1 MPEHG
6 HDVCPH
12 CDVVLQGSEATCP
25 SCSGPLF
32 GIAPKKPIIPDTE
45 PENTTVTIDN
55 VAVPTYTPPASNDSI
70 VDESAEDLVQ
80 RGEMLSAEGRHSD
93 ALSLFDR
100 AIEIDASNHM
110 AWFNKGVMNEAM
122 GDAQEAIDSFQTA
135 LKHCAGH
142 GAASANLAVIL
153 QRMGQTGDAK
163 QHARNGLA
171 AYPGHPAL
179 LEIVNS
185 PDTETTI
192 EEMPIQNDV
201 GIEVEAVEELPPEPE
216 EVADVW
222 AEPQG
227 TVKSLESPAPVEE
240 MVADETVIDLDALAN
255 SAKEMIRNGDAAG
268 ALESLRAHLP
278 AAAAEHAPCWRVA
291 AGAMARLDLVDAA
304 INAFEYALELD
315 QTDASTWFNLG
326 SLRKKNQ
333 DLAGA
338 LSGFQSAFKLDMG
351 YVKAA
356 NGLATA
362 ALEMGQID
370 VSIDAFR
377 ALVALEPSHASA
389 MIFAELLIDLAEGEG
404 RVLELDA
411 TIPTTLPAGPEMAM
425 EALKYLHE
433 SEIQLRARAFSLIG
447 DHAQSVTLWKGLV
460 AEDKNNPELWLGL
473 ARTLSAAGSEEKAA
487 ACREKARGLGADV
500 AEPEPQLEIQA
511 EPVHEPVDE
520 VNEEDPWSAFSEPVP
535 EEVTEPE
542 PQITTEEII
551 AHEAALDTIK
561 DPEPIT
567 YEPVNPEVDLAA
579 AALEAQS
586 NSTQEHQVLPDS
598 SSVAN
603 QDIEWYNKGNELLN
617 KDRYSEALSC
627 FDRALPSFKDDKAM
641 AIKILNG
648 RGNCFYYLQQY
659 KEAIENYYKAFGI
672 DKSLTTGKAL
682 YNMGTAYA
690 ELGAYKDAIHCF
702 KQSIGKEVGESLS
715 GENKKRAKEQIRLCK
730 KLLKEQNKR

>member
-12 CDVVLQGSEATCP
+12 CDAGLQGSEATCP

-32 GIAPKKPIIPDTE
+32 GIAPKKPIAPDVE

-55 VAVPTYTPPASNDSI
+55 VAVPTYTPPASDDSNI
-70 VDESAEDLVQ
+70 DESAEDLVQ
-80 RGEMLSAEGRHSD
+80 RGEMLSAEGRHPD

-100 AIEIDASNHM
+100 AIEIDSSNHM
-110 AWFNKGVMNEAM
+110 AWFNRGVMNEAM
-122 GDAQEAIDSFQTA
+122 GDAQDAINSFQTA

-163 QHARNGLA
+163 QHAQNGLA

-185 PDTETTI
+185 PDPEPPIEQNPTETNF
-192 EEMPIQNDV
+192 EM
-201 GIEVEAVEELPPEPE
+201 EVEPVEEHVEEPE

-227 TVKSLESPAPVEE
+227 AVKTLDRQEPQQE
-240 MVADETVIDLDALAN
+240 MVVEDAVIDLDALAN
-255 SAKEMIRNGDAAG
+255 SAKDMIRSGDAAG

-278 AAAAEHAPCWRVA
+278 GAAAEHAPCWRVA

-315 QTDASTWFNLG
+315 QSDASTWFNLG
-326 SLRKKNQ
+326 ALKKKNQ
-333 DLAGA
+333 DISGA
-338 LSGFQSAFKLDMG
+338 LTGFQSALNLDSG

-356 NGLATA
+356 NGLAMA

-377 ALVALEPSHASA
+377 ALVALEPSHANG

-411 TIPTTLPAGPEMAM
+411 TIPTTLPAGPEMAI

-433 SEIQLRARAFSLIG
+433 SETQLRARAFSLMG
-447 DHAQSVTLWKGLV
+447 EHAQSVTLWKGLV
-460 AEDKNNPELWLGL
+460 AEDKNNPDLWLGL
-473 ARTLSAAGSEEKAA
+473 ARTLSAAGSEEKAT

-500 AEPEPQLEIQA
+500 AEPEPQIEIQT
-511 EPVHEPVDE
+511 EPIHEPVDE
-520 VNEEDPWSAFSEPVP
+520 VAGEDPWSAFSEP
-535 EEVTEPE
+535 ENEDISEPE
-542 PQITTEEII
+542 PQITTQEII

-561 DPEPIT
+561 DPEPIA
-567 YEPVNPEVDLAA
+567 YEPVNPDIDLAA

-586 NSTQEHQVLPDS
+586 NSTQEHLVLPDS

-659 KEAIENYYKAFGI
+659 KDAIENYFKAFGI
-672 DKSLTTGKAL
+672 DKGLTTGKAL

-702 KQSIGKEVGESLS
+702 NQSIGKEVGESLT